1 MTTRS
6 KKLNTPLFAGLFAL
20 TLTTAAPGC
29 GNTDPGTGGPPA
41 PPPPPNKCGSCA
53 RYESCMPSGVCGI
66 NANSTWFLSID
77 SATIASTK
85 PDGSAW
91 DAFGGAPDPFVQL
104 DSKRTST
111 KQDSFTPTWQ
121 EGSTY
126 TANNLLVQGVTV
138 SLFDEDVSAN
148 DPIGDP
154 TTIRPTEADLR
165 TGLLTVRN
173 LGQAQTLTLS
183 FIPQ

>member
-1 MTTRS
+1 MKTRIAHF
-6 KKLNTPLFAGLFAL
+6 KQFFFAGLFGLA
-20 TLTTAAPGC
+20 LTTAAPGC
-29 GNTDPGTGGPPA
+29 GNTDPGTGGPPP

-53 RYESCMPSGVCGI
+53 RYESCTSSGTCAI

-77 SATIASTK
+77 SATITSTK

-111 KQDSFTPTWQ
+111 KQDTFTPTWQ

-126 TANNLLVQGVTV
+126 TANNLLVQGVSV

-148 DPIGDP
+148 DPIGGP

-165 TGLLTVRN
+165 GGILTVRN
-173 LGQAQTLTLS
+173 LGQAQTLTLT
-183 FIPQ
+183 FTPQ